1 MTTLDRYKIY
11 AVRYA
16 TREAR
21 RAEHFLGGDPH
32 DAPMA
37 MDYFVWA
44 VVGERRTFVIDTGFG
59 AAEAARRERTLL
71 RPPAEGLG
79 LVGVDAGRV
88 EDVVI
93 THLHYDHAGTLGDF
107 PAARFHL
114 QDLEM
119 AYATGRHMCHE
130 PLRHA
135 FEVDHVVDMVRLAY
149 GGRVCFHDRERE
161 LAPGLSLHHVGGH
174 TMGLQVVRV
183 FTERGWVVLASDA
196 SHFYANMEETR
207 PFPIV
212 FNVGDM
218 IEAFATLRRLADSPA
233 HIVPGHDPLV
243 LQRYPPAAP
252 ELEGVV
258 ARLDLAP
265 DRA

>member
-16 TREAR
+16 TREGR
-21 RAEHFLGGDPH
+21 RGDNFLGGDPH
-32 DAPMA
+32 DGPMR

-44 VVGERRTFVIDTGFG
+44 AVGESRTFVIDTGFG
-59 AAEAARRERTLL
+59 AVEAARRERTLL
-71 RPPAEGLG
+71 RDPAEGLG
-79 LVGVDAGRV
+79 LVGVDAGRAEEV
-88 EDVVI
+88 II
-93 THLHYDHAGTLGDF
+93 THLHYDHAGTLGAF

-119 AYATGRHMCHE
+119 AYATGRHMCAE

-135 FEVDHVVDMVRLAY
+135 YSVDDTIDMVRLVY
-149 GGRVCFHDRERE
+149 DGRVRFHDRDRE

-196 SHFYANMEETR
+196 SHFCY
-207 PFPIV
+207 
-212 FNVGDM
+212 
-218 IEAFATLRRLADSPA
+218 PA
-233 HIVPGHDPLV
+233 
-243 LQRYPPAAP
+243 AAP
-252 ELEGVV
+252 ELEGIV

-265 DRA
+265 GGP